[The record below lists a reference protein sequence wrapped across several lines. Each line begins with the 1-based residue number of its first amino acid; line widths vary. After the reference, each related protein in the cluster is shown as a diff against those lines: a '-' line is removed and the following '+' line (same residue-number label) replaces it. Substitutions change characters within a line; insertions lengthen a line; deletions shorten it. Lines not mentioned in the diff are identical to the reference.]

1 MCYGDNCEISDTT
14 LVELAKLGDKTAFGE
29 LLKRHHGR
37 CVRLASFILR
47 NRGDAEDET
56 QNAYW
61 KAFKHLDQ
69 FQGECEFWIWLSKIV
84 TNQCLMFLR
93 RHRRT
98 RLLHLD
104 AERPNYRSGTFDLP
118 CLKPDPER
126 ETNRHQVHEVL
137 AIEIR
142 RIPPLLRNVVILRDI
157 KELPMTAVATTLG
170 ITVSAAKS
178 RLLRARAELRTRV
191 LQRCGGYAHAMVRLR
206 LPGPKMLKSNGAA

>member
-1 MCYGDNCEISDTT
+1 MCYSENCEISDTT
-14 LVELAKLGDKTAFGE
+14 LVELAKLGDKSAFGE

-69 FQGECEFWIWLSKIV
+69 FQGDSEFWIWLSKIV

-98 RLLHLD
+98 HLLHLD
-104 AERPNYRSGTFDLP
+104 AERPNFRSGTLDLP

-157 KELPMTAVATTLG
+157 KELPMTTVATSLG

-178 RLLRARAELRTRV
+178 RLLRARAELRARV
-191 LQRCGGYAHAMVRLR
+191 LKRCGGYAHAMVRLR
-206 LPGPKMLKSNGAA
+206 LPGPRVLKSNGAA